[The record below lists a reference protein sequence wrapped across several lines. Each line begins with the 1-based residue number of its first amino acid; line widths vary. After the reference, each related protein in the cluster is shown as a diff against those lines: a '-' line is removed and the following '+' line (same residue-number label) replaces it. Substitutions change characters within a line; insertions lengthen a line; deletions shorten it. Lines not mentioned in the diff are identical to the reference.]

1 MTRMK
6 VFRITTLE
14 QEQWERVYIVEASS
28 EKSALKKFY
37 KDPDSFELID
47 GEMYN
52 LETDIDEIEEVKC
65 QN

>member
-1 MTRMK
+1 MK

-28 EKSALKKFY
+28 EKIALKKFY
-37 KDPDSFELID
+37 KDPDSFECVD
-47 GEMYN
+47 GDMYN